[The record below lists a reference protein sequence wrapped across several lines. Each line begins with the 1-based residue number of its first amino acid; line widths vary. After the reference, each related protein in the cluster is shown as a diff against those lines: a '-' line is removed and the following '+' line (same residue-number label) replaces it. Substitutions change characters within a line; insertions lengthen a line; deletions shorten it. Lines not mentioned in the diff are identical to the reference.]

1 MPKIVT
7 VDQMRSIEQASDAK
21 GHTYA
26 DMMQLAGRAVAERV
40 KQLLIGISAP
50 RVAILVGTGNNGGD
64 GLVVARL
71 LAEEVENATV
81 GAFLLQMRDE
91 SDDVFVAARDAGVF
105 MVDVENDKPAGY
117 RVLQNLI
124 ANADVVID
132 ALFGTSLRL
141 PIRGDASKVL
151 QTVNKA
157 LTLRRTERPAPPFI
171 TPADPAIN
179 KGLKPLARPIPFAG
193 PIIVAVDCPSGLHC
207 DTGAIDKHA
216 IPAHETIT
224 FAAAKPG
231 LFKFPGANAVGTLH
245 IGNIGLPGNLP
256 ELNDIPLT
264 LVDAAE
270 VAARLPERARDSYK
284 GTFGKALVV
293 AGSLNYTGAAYLAAS
308 AAYRVGAGWVT
319 VAAPQI
325 IIPTLAG
332 MLPEATWILLPHDMG
347 VINAAAVRVLRE
359 EIENYTALL
368 LGPGFGTEEVTGEFL
383 RELLQPKEEV
393 KRSRAIGFVPFGA
406 DEAGQAPASGANLP
420 PLVIDADA
428 LNLLAGMDD
437 WPSLVPPNTIL
448 TPHPGEFAR
457 LAQME
462 TGDIQADRI
471 AAAQAKAADWKCVV
485 VLKGAFTV
493 VAAPDGRTAVQPF
506 ATSAL
511 ASAGTGDVLA
521 GSIVGLLAQGL
532 DPYDAALAG
541 AWLHGLAGVRAEM
554 VYDTAASVTAGDVL
568 ESLPDAYALAE
579 RTT

>member
-7 VDQMRSIEQASDAK
+7 VEQMRAIEQASDAK

-40 KQLLIGISAP
+40 KQLLIDIPEP

-105 MVDVENDKPAGY
+105 MADVENDKPAGY

-124 ANADVVID
+124 ANADVMID

-171 TPADPAIN
+171 TPADPPDFERDAE
-179 KGLKPLARPIPFAG
+179 PV
-193 PIIVAVDCPSGLHC
+193 IVAVDCPSGLHC
-207 DTGAIDKHA
+207 DTGEIDKHT
-216 IPAHETIT
+216 IRAHETIT

-256 ELNDIPLT
+256 ELNDITLT

-270 VAARLPERARDSYK
+270 VAARLPKRPRDSYK
-284 GTFGKALVV
+284 GTFGKTLVV

-319 VAAPQI
+319 VGAPQI

-347 VINAAAVRVLRE
+347 VINAAAVKVLRE

-368 LGPGFGTEEVTGEFL
+368 LGPGFGTEDVTGEFL

-393 KRSRAIGFVPFGA
+393 KRSRAIGFVPLGA
-406 DEAGQAPASGANLP
+406 EEAGQVPASGAHMP

-428 LNLLAGMDD
+428 LNLLAGMGD

-457 LAQME
+457 LSKME

-471 AAAQAKAADWKCVV
+471 AAAQAKAADWRCVV

-541 AWLHGLAGVRAEM
+541 AWLHGMAGVRAEL
-554 VYDTAASVTAGDVL
+554 VYDTAASITAGDVL

-579 RTT
+579 QTT